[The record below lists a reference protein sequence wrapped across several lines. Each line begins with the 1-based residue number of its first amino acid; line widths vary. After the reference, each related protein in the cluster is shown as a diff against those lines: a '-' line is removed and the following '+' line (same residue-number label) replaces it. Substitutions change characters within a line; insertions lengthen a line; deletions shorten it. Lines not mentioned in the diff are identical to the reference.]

1 MLSIMAWMCTSSIS
15 RQLCPAS
22 NMDSVMTIWAINLN
36 ISLSTQMKGKERRQ
50 SCTRPITTPIM
61 KLQLSSTRTKG
72 WSWSARNS

>member
-1 MLSIMAWMCTSSIS
+1 MLLIVAWMCTSSIFK
-15 RQLCPAS
+15 QLFPAS
-22 NMDSVMTIWAINLN
+22 NMDSAMTTWTINLN

-50 SCTRPITTPIM
+50 SCTRPITTLIT